1 MDRSVIGSLLE
12 EQVRHLT
19 AERDRLLQ
27 EHQANLKLQLEEYQ
41 ESLNYLAI
49 ERVEHQR
56 EKNEVEAEL
65 EEIYDKHSELF
76 ELV

>member
-1 MDRSVIGSLLE
+1 
-12 EQVRHLT
+12 
-19 AERDRLLQ
+19 
-27 EHQANLKLQLEEYQ
+27 LQLEEYQ
-41 ESLNYLAI
+41 ESLNYLAN

-65 EEIYDKHSELF
+65 EDIYDKYSELF